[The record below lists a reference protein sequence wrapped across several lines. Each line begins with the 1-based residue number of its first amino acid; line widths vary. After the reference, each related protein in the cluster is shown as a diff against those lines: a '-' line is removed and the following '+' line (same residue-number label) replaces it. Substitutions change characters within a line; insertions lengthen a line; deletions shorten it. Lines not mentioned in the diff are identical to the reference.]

1 MAKKTSLLQ
10 AQNPLIL
17 RAQRLMEAFAKSD
30 DERDFYLDRQE
41 GFILFFD
48 LDQLEENIQDLEN
61 ELTKNSER
69 YCMIPK
75 LSFYEQKKIMEGFIH
90 EKVYDID
97 TKEKLTDI
105 IQSKEARENFL
116 EFLYDHL
123 TELEKWQQFYQER
136 SRVRIIE
143 WLRQNHFHFV
153 FEEDLDLG
161 VALIEKLKE
170 HLFEDKVQKDIQNAR
185 KILSQKAK
193 SYYSKEALNPRPKRG
208 RPPKQVQKTELEPEL
223 TGDIYST
230 VPKKVRP
237 FLFTPDLSHVGAA
250 SFSSK
255 FESEEKHIANHKQAV
270 IAETEGALEDLN
282 KKLETLRRLSSS
294 WNESEA
300 DSEVEKKDEEE
311 VDTPKRKPRTRK
323 KRS

>member
-1 MAKKTSLLQ
+1 MAKKSSLLQ

-41 GFILFFD
+41 GFLLFFD
-48 LDQLEENIQDLEN
+48 LDQSEENIQNLEE
-61 ELTKNSER
+61 ELIKNIER

-116 EFLYDHL
+116 EFLYDHH
-123 TELEKWQQFYQER
+123 TELEKWQQYYQER

-161 VALIEKLKE
+161 VSLIEKLKE
-170 HLFEDKVQKDIQNAR
+170 NLFEDKVPKEVQNAR

-208 RPPKQVQKTELEPEL
+208 RPPKQVQKTELEPQL

-237 FLFTPDLSHVGAA
+237 FLFTPDLSHIGAA
-250 SFSSK
+250 SFSAK
-255 FESEEKHIANHKQAV
+255 FETEEELMASRKQAV
-270 IAETEGALEDLN
+270 MTETENALEDLN

-294 WNESEA
+294 WNG
-300 DSEVEKKDEEE
+300 DEEE
-311 VDTPKRKPRTRK
+311 PKLELDEEEEAEPPKKKPRK
-323 KRS
+323 K